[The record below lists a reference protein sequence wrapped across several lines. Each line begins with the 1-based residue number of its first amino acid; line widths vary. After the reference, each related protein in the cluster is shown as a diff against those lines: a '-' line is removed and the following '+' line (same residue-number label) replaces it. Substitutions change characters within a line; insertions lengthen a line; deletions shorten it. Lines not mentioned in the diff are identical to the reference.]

1 MDFRTSFSYK
11 HLEKKLRLSV
21 KVLCLG
27 SCFAENIGAK
37 MEAVKMD
44 IGINPLGIIYNPIS
58 LSQLIVDCGIKHNKV
73 SLDELYN
80 REGIYSHSGFHS
92 QWNKLNPEEYV
103 NDVNKALS
111 QFHPQLSSA
120 NSLILTLGTSWV
132 YKEKE
137 TNKIVSNCHKRSAE
151 QFTKYL
157 LRINEIADSLQSIV
171 SHLDSSTHIILT
183 VSPVRHIK
191 DGFIENT
198 RSKAR
203 LIEAIHHV
211 VDQHNHVEYF
221 PSYELMMDD
230 LRDYRFYGSDMLHP
244 SEQAIDYIWSEFR
257 KSSIDHESNKWID
270 QIEKINV
277 AMKHRPFNPSSLSHI
292 AFCRQQIATLEK
304 LGAQFTFLD
313 FSDELRYF
321 AAFI

>member
-1 MDFRTSFSYK
+1 MDFRTSFSYN
-11 HLEKKLRLSV
+11 HLEKKLRLSD

-44 IGINPLGIIYNPIS
+44 IGINPLGIIYNPVS
-58 LSQLIVDCGIKHNKV
+58 LSQLVVDYGIKDKKI
-73 SLDELYN
+73 SIDELYN

-111 QFHPQLSSA
+111 GFHPQLSSA
-120 NSLILTLGTSWV
+120 NCLILTLGTSWV

-137 TNKIVSNCHKRSAE
+137 TNKIVSNCHKKPAE

-157 LRINEIADSLQSIV
+157 LHINEIVDSLQSIV
-171 SHLDSSTHIILT
+171 DHLGSSTHIILT

-191 DGFIENT
+191 DGIIENT

-203 LIEAIHHV
+203 LIEGIHRV
-211 VDQHNHVEYF
+211 VDQHTHVEYF

-230 LRDYRFYGSDMLHP
+230 LRDYRFYASDMLHP
-244 SEQAIDYIWSEFR
+244 SEQAINYIWSEFR

-270 QIEKINV
+270 QIEKMNA
-277 AMKHRPFNPSSLSHI
+277 AMKHRPFNPSSSAHKV
-292 AFCRQQIATLEK
+292 FCRKQIVALER
-304 LGAQFTFLD
+304 LRAQLPFLD
-313 FSDELRYF
+313 FSNEREYF
-321 AAFI
+321 EKHF